1 MTIRNAIVLM
11 SALGMMSDTVL
22 IGFYPQFF
30 DMRYGNTDQVHT
42 GKYVAAISIAV
53 MCTLPVWVRVAKRF
67 EPMSL
72 IGFTQCI
79 AGLLC
84 LSAIWAET
92 LTQYWVLT
100 MLMFMFKSSYLLMFP
115 YLMRIVSSDEHSRT
129 IALLSVVVHISG
141 ILAAASGGY
150 ILQHLG
156 ASAALILMATG
167 DFCQMAIT
175 LWLNRTNRIIKVN
188 KIQTAQVQTVQ
199 DGALLLADG
208 ETAHAV
214 VSSGSDRPATQQTSS
229 HKVFSHLTK
238 GILML
243 SLIMFVFD
251 FSAYL
256 IRPFFSEYWIY
267 ATGHKD
273 QTLAGLIFAIPG
285 LTAVVAL
292 IVKYQL
298 NEKATRRNEN
308 LFLNLLLSMVGVY
321 LQSIPSDI
329 VIVIGRCMYGWG
341 LFQVAVKLEVSLFS
355 ISRKED
361 YAHHFSIT
369 NFFQNLGVL
378 ISSWC
383 AGYIV
388 SLISHQAVFLIAAAG
403 IALTWLADKLTLA
416 LDQIKPSV
424 APPSSAINKGNEIE
438 LESRNV

>member
-1 MTIRNAIVLM
+1 MTIRLAIIIM

-42 GKYVAAISIAV
+42 GMYVAAISIAV
-53 MCTLPVWVRVAKRF
+53 MCTLPIWVRVAKRF

-115 YLMRIVSSDEHSRT
+115 YLMRIVNSDEHSRT

-156 ASAALILMATG
+156 ASAALVLMAAG
-167 DFCQMAIT
+167 DFGQMAMT
-175 LWLNRTNRIIKVN
+175 LWLNRSGKIIKVN
-188 KIQTAQVQTVQ
+188 NQQPISAQDIKDTAAIV
-199 DGALLLADG
+199 ADDA
-208 ETAHAV
+208 TA
-214 VSSGSDRPATQQTSS
+214 PAPVATRRG
-229 HKVFSHLTK
+229 FSHLTK
-238 GILML
+238 GILTL

-267 ATGHKD
+267 ATAHKD

-285 LTAVVAL
+285 LAAVVAL
-292 IVKYQL
+292 IVKHRL
-298 NEKATRRNEN
+298 STTATQRNEN
-308 LFLNLLLSMVGVY
+308 LSWNLLLSLVGLY

-329 VIVIGRCMYGWG
+329 AIVIGRCMYGWG
-341 LFQVAVKLEVSLFS
+341 LFQIAVKLEVSLFS

-388 SLISHQAVFLIAAAG
+388 SLISHQAVFLIAAVG
-403 IALTWLADKLTLA
+403 IALTWLVNKLTLD
-416 LDQIKPSV
+416 LDHIKTTGVPQDADTDRS
-424 APPSSAINKGNEIE
+424 NEIE
-438 LESRNV
+438 LESRRV

>member
-1 MTIRNAIVLM
+1 MTIRNAIILM
-11 SALGMMSDTVL
+11 SALGMMSDAVL
-22 IGFYPQFF
+22 VGFYPQFF

-42 GKYVAAISIAV
+42 GVYVAAISIAV
-53 MCTLPVWVRVAKRF
+53 MCTLPVWVKVAKRF
-67 EPMSL
+67 EPMAL

-141 ILAAASGGY
+141 ILAAALGGY

-156 ASAALILMATG
+156 ASVALVLMAGG
-167 DFCQMAIT
+167 DFGQMGIT
-175 LWLNRTNRIIKVN
+175 LWLNRTGRIIKVN
-188 KIQTAQVQTVQ
+188 GGKKEGLKTLQDTAVQLAN
-199 DGALLLADG
+199 GATAD
-208 ETAHAV
+208 EV
-214 VSSGSDRPATQQTSS
+214 VISSTDRPATKQASCL
-229 HKVFSHLTK
+229 KGFSHLTK

-267 ATGHKD
+267 VTGHKD

-285 LTAVVAL
+285 LAAVVAL
-292 IVKYQL
+292 IVKHRL

-308 LFLNLLLSMVGVY
+308 LSWNLLLSLGGLY
-321 LQSIPSDI
+321 LQSVPFDI
-329 VIVIGRCMYGWG
+329 AIVIGRCMYGWG
-341 LFQVAVKLEVSLFS
+341 LFQVAVKLEVSLFN

-403 IALTWLADKLTLA
+403 IALTWLADKLTLT
-416 LDQIKPSV
+416 LDQLKPPI
-424 APPSSAINKGNEIE
+424 ATPSSDINKRNEIG

>member
-1 MTIRNAIVLM
+1 MIIRNAIIIM

-30 DMRYGNTDQVHT
+30 EMRYGSTDQVHT
-42 GKYVAAISIAV
+42 GMYVAAISIAV

-156 ASAALILMATG
+156 ASAALVLMAAG
-167 DFCQMAIT
+167 DFGQMGIT
-175 LWLNRTNRIIKVN
+175 LWLNRTGRIIKVN
-188 KIQTAQVQTVQ
+188 DSKQAQAQVVQ
-199 DGALLLADG
+199 DTAVLLADDA
-208 ETAHAV
+208 TA
-214 VSSGSDRPATQQTSS
+214 PAPVAPR
-229 HKVFSHLTK
+229 KGFSHLTR
-238 GILML
+238 GILTL

-267 ATGHKD
+267 ATTHKD

-285 LTAVVAL
+285 LAAVVAL
-292 IVKYQL
+292 IVKHRL
-298 NEKATRRNEN
+298 NENATRRNEN
-308 LFLNLLLSMVGVY
+308 LSWNLLLSLVGLY

-329 VIVIGRCMYGWG
+329 AIVVGRCMYGWG

-388 SLISHQAVFLIAAAG
+388 SLVSHQAVFLIAAAG
-403 IALTWLADKLTLA
+403 IALTWLANKLTLD
-416 LDQIKPSV
+416 LDHIKPAAAEPDSN
-424 APPSSAINKGNEIE
+424 INKGNTIE
-438 LESRNV
+438 LESGNV

>member
-1 MTIRNAIVLM
+1 MTIRLAIIIM

-42 GKYVAAISIAV
+42 GMYVAAISIAV
-53 MCTLPVWVRVAKRF
+53 MCTLPFWVRVAKRF

-115 YLMRIVSSDEHSRT
+115 YLMRIVNSEEHGRT

-156 ASAALILMATG
+156 ASAALILMAAG
-167 DFCQMAIT
+167 DFGQMAIT
-175 LWLNRTNRIIKVN
+175 LWLNRSGKIIKVN
-188 KIQTAQVQTVQ
+188 NQQEIDAQDIKDTATIVADDATV
-199 DGALLLADG
+199 
-208 ETAHAV
+208 
-214 VSSGSDRPATQQTSS
+214 PAPVATRRG
-229 HKVFSHLTK
+229 FSHLTK
-238 GILML
+238 GILTL
-243 SLIMFVFD
+243 SMIMFVFD

-256 IRPFFSEYWIY
+256 IRPFFSEYWMY
-267 ATGHKD
+267 ATAHKD

-285 LTAVVAL
+285 LAAVVAL
-292 IVKYQL
+292 IVKHKL
-298 NEKATRRNEN
+298 SASATQRNEN
-308 LFLNLLLSMVGVY
+308 LSWNLLLSLVGLY

-329 VIVIGRCMYGWG
+329 AIVIGRCMYGWG
-341 LFQVAVKLEVSLFS
+341 LFQIAVKLEVSLFA

-388 SLISHQAVFLIAAAG
+388 SLISHQAVFLIAAIG
-403 IALTWLADKLTLA
+403 IALTWLVNKLTLD
-416 LDQIKPSV
+416 LDHIK
-424 APPSSAINKGNEIE
+424 APAESADATTDRSSEIE
-438 LESRNV
+438 LESRHV

>member
-1 MTIRNAIVLM
+1 MTIRLAIIIM

-42 GKYVAAISIAV
+42 GMYVAAISIAV
-53 MCTLPVWVRVAKRF
+53 MCTLPIWVRVAKRF

-115 YLMRIVSSDEHSRT
+115 YLMRIVNSDEHSRT

-156 ASAALILMATG
+156 ASAALVLMAAG
-167 DFCQMAIT
+167 DFGQMAMT
-175 LWLNRTNRIIKVN
+175 LWLNRSGKIIKVN
-188 KIQTAQVQTVQ
+188 NQQPISAQDIKDTAAIV
-199 DGALLLADG
+199 ADDA
-208 ETAHAV
+208 TA
-214 VSSGSDRPATQQTSS
+214 PAPVATRRG
-229 HKVFSHLTK
+229 FSHLTK
-238 GILML
+238 GILTL

-267 ATGHKD
+267 ATAHKD

-285 LTAVVAL
+285 LAAVVAL
-292 IVKYQL
+292 IVKHRL
-298 NEKATRRNEN
+298 STTATQRNEN
-308 LFLNLLLSMVGVY
+308 LSWNLLLSLVGLY

-329 VIVIGRCMYGWG
+329 AIVIGRCMYGWG
-341 LFQVAVKLEVSLFS
+341 LFQIAVKLEVSLFS

-388 SLISHQAVFLIAAAG
+388 SLISHQAVFLIAAVG
-403 IALTWLADKLTLA
+403 IALTWLANKLTLD
-416 LDQIKPSV
+416 LDHIKTTGVQQDADTDRS
-424 APPSSAINKGNEIE
+424 NEIE
-438 LESRNV
+438 LESRRV

>member
-1 MTIRNAIVLM
+1 MTIRNAIIIM

-30 DMRYGNTDQVHT
+30 DMRYGSTDQVHT
-42 GKYVAAISIAV
+42 GMYVAAISIAV
-53 MCTLPVWVRVAKRF
+53 MCTLPAWVRVARRF

-92 LTQYWVLT
+92 LAQYWVLT

-115 YLMRIVSSDEHSRT
+115 YLMRIVSSEEHSRT
-129 IALLSVVVHISG
+129 IALLSVAVHISG
-141 ILAAASGGY
+141 ILAAGSGGY

-156 ASAALILMATG
+156 ASVALVVMAAG
-167 DFCQMAIT
+167 DFGQMGIT
-175 LWLNRTNRIIKVN
+175 LWLNLTSRIIKVN
-188 KIQTAQVQTVQ
+188 SSKRKGESTVQ
-199 DGALLLADG
+199 DSAGLQVDKITPLSTVA
-208 ETAHAV
+208 
-214 VSSGSDRPATQQTSS
+214 SGSDQHRAMQTSS
-229 HKVFSHLTK
+229 KKGFSHLTK
-238 GILML
+238 GVLTL

-256 IRPFFSEYWIY
+256 IRPFFAEYWVY
-267 ATGHKD
+267 TTAHKD

-285 LTAVVAL
+285 LAAVVAL
-292 IVKYQL
+292 IVKHRL
-298 NEKATRRNEN
+298 SEKATRRNEN
-308 LFLNLLLSMVGVY
+308 LSWNLLLSLVGLY
-321 LQSIPSDI
+321 LQSVPSDI
-329 VIVIGRCMYGWG
+329 AIVIGRCMYGWG

-388 SLISHQAVFLIAAAG
+388 SLISHQAAFLIAAVG
-403 IALTWLADKLTLA
+403 IALTWLANKLTLD
-416 LDQIKPSV
+416 LDRIKPV
-424 APPSSAINKGNEIE
+424 AATASSDINKGSEIV
-438 LESRNV
+438 LESRNL

>member
-1 MTIRNAIVLM
+1 MTIRSAIIIM

-42 GKYVAAISIAV
+42 GIYVAAISIAV

-67 EPMSL
+67 EPMAL
-72 IGFTQCI
+72 IGFTQCV

-115 YLMRIVSSDEHSRT
+115 YLMRIVSSEEHSRT

-156 ASAALILMATG
+156 ASAALVLMAGG
-167 DFCQMAIT
+167 DFGQMAIT
-175 LWLNRTNRIIKVN
+175 LWLNRSGRIIKVN
-188 KIQTAQVQTVQ
+188 LPREAEAQAIEDTA
-199 DGALLLADG
+199 GILADD
-208 ETAHAV
+208 AAAPAPV
-214 VSSGSDRPATQQTSS
+214 VTKRR
-229 HKVFSHLTK
+229 FSHLTR
-238 GILML
+238 GILTL

-256 IRPFFSEYWIY
+256 IRPFFSEYWMF
-267 ATGHKD
+267 ATAHKD

-285 LTAVVAL
+285 LAAVAAL
-292 IVKYQL
+292 IVRQRL
-298 NEKATRRNEN
+298 SARATARNEN
-308 LFLNLLLSMVGVY
+308 LSWNLLLSLIGLY
-321 LQSIPSDI
+321 LQSVPSDI
-329 VIVIGRCMYGWG
+329 VIVIGRCLYGWG
-341 LFQVAVKLEVSLFS
+341 LFQIAVKLEVSLFK

-378 ISSWC
+378 VSSWC

-403 IALTWLADKLTLA
+403 IAVTWMANKLTLN
-416 LDQIKPSV
+416 LDHIRASEEPE
-424 APPSSAINKGNEIE
+424 SSDLKRSGNIE
-438 LESRNV
+438 LESRSI

>member
-1 MTIRNAIVLM
+1 MTIRLAIIIM

-42 GKYVAAISIAV
+42 GMYVAAISIAV
-53 MCTLPVWVRVAKRF
+53 MCTLPIWVRVAKRF

-115 YLMRIVSSDEHSRT
+115 YLMRIVNSDEHSRT

-156 ASAALILMATG
+156 ASAALVLMAAG
-167 DFCQMAIT
+167 DFGQMAMT
-175 LWLNRTNRIIKVN
+175 LWLNRSGKIIKVN
-188 KIQTAQVQTVQ
+188 NKQEIDAQDIKDTAAIV
-199 DGALLLADG
+199 ADDA
-208 ETAHAV
+208 TA
-214 VSSGSDRPATQQTSS
+214 PAPVATRRG
-229 HKVFSHLTK
+229 FSHLTK
-238 GILML
+238 GILTL

-267 ATGHKD
+267 ATAHKD

-285 LTAVVAL
+285 LAAVVAL
-292 IVKYQL
+292 IVKHRL
-298 NEKATRRNEN
+298 SATATQRNEN
-308 LFLNLLLSMVGVY
+308 LSWNLLLSLVGLY

-329 VIVIGRCMYGWG
+329 AIVIGRCMYGWG
-341 LFQVAVKLEVSLFS
+341 LFQIAVKLEVSLFS

-388 SLISHQAVFLIAAAG
+388 SLVSHQAVFLIAAAG
-403 IALTWLADKLTLA
+403 IALTWLANKLTLD
-416 LDQIKPSV
+416 LDHIKTAGVPQD
-424 APPSSAINKGNEIE
+424 ADTDRSSEIE
-438 LESRNV
+438 LESRRV

>member
-1 MTIRNAIVLM
+1 MTIRLAIIIM

-42 GKYVAAISIAV
+42 GMYVAAISIAV
-53 MCTLPVWVRVAKRF
+53 MCTLPIWVRVAKRF

-115 YLMRIVSSDEHSRT
+115 YLMRIVNSDEHSRT

-156 ASAALILMATG
+156 ASAALVLMAAG
-167 DFCQMAIT
+167 DFGQMAIT
-175 LWLNRTNRIIKVN
+175 LWLNRKGKIIKVN
-188 KIQTAQVQTVQ
+188 NQQPINAQDIKDTAAIV
-199 DGALLLADG
+199 ADDA
-208 ETAHAV
+208 TA
-214 VSSGSDRPATQQTSS
+214 PAP
-229 HKVFSHLTK
+229 VAARRGFSHLTK
-238 GILML
+238 GILTL

-267 ATGHKD
+267 ATAHKD

-285 LTAVVAL
+285 LAAVVAL
-292 IVKYQL
+292 IVKHRL
-298 NEKATRRNEN
+298 SATATQRNEN
-308 LFLNLLLSMVGVY
+308 LSWNLLLSLVGLY

-329 VIVIGRCMYGWG
+329 AIVIGRCMYGWG
-341 LFQVAVKLEVSLFS
+341 LFQIAVKLEVSLFS

-403 IALTWLADKLTLA
+403 IALTWLANKLTLD
-416 LDQIKPSV
+416 LDHIKATGVPQDADTDRS
-424 APPSSAINKGNEIE
+424 NEIE
-438 LESRNV
+438 LESRRV

>member
-1 MTIRNAIVLM
+1 MIIRNAIIIM

-30 DMRYGNTDQVHT
+30 EMRYGSTDQVHT
-42 GKYVAAISIAV
+42 GMYVAAISIAV

-115 YLMRIVSSDEHSRT
+115 YLMRIVNSDAHSRT

-156 ASAALILMATG
+156 ASAALVLMAAG
-167 DFCQMAIT
+167 DFGQMGIT
-175 LWLNRTNRIIKVN
+175 LWLNRTGRIIKVN
-188 KIQTAQVQTVQ
+188 DSKQEEAQAVQ
-199 DGALLLADG
+199 DTAVLLADDA
-208 ETAHAV
+208 TA
-214 VSSGSDRPATQQTSS
+214 PAPVAPR
-229 HKVFSHLTK
+229 KGFSHLTR
-238 GILML
+238 GILTL

-267 ATGHKD
+267 ATTHKD

-285 LTAVVAL
+285 LAAVVAL
-292 IVKYQL
+292 IVKHRL
-298 NEKATRRNEN
+298 NENATRRNEN
-308 LFLNLLLSMVGVY
+308 LSWNLLLSLVGLY

-329 VIVIGRCMYGWG
+329 AIVVGRCMYGWG

-388 SLISHQAVFLIAAAG
+388 SLVSHQAVFLIAAAG
-403 IALTWLADKLTLA
+403 IALTWLANKLTLD
-416 LDQIKPSV
+416 LDHIKPAAAEPDSN
-424 APPSSAINKGNEIE
+424 INKGNKIE
-438 LESRNV
+438 LESGNV

>member
-1 MTIRNAIVLM
+1 MTIRLAIIIM

-42 GKYVAAISIAV
+42 GMYVAAISIAV
-53 MCTLPVWVRVAKRF
+53 MCTLPIWVRVAKRF

-115 YLMRIVSSDEHSRT
+115 YLMRIVNSDEHSRT

-156 ASAALILMATG
+156 ASAALVLMAAG
-167 DFCQMAIT
+167 DFGQMAIT
-175 LWLNRTNRIIKVN
+175 LWLNRTGKIIKIN
-188 KIQTAQVQTVQ
+188 KQEDINAQDIKDTAAIV
-199 DGALLLADG
+199 ADDA
-208 ETAHAV
+208 TA
-214 VSSGSDRPATQQTSS
+214 PAPVATRRG
-229 HKVFSHLTK
+229 FSHLTK
-238 GILML
+238 GILTL

-267 ATGHKD
+267 ATAHKD

-285 LTAVVAL
+285 LAAVVAL
-292 IVKYQL
+292 IVKHRL
-298 NEKATRRNEN
+298 SATATQRNEN
-308 LFLNLLLSMVGVY
+308 LSWNLLLSLVGLY

-329 VIVIGRCMYGWG
+329 AIVIGRCMYGWG

-388 SLISHQAVFLIAAAG
+388 SLISHQAVFLIAAGG
-403 IALTWLADKLTLA
+403 IVLTWLANKLTLN
-416 LDQIKPSV
+416 LDHIKTTGVPQG
-424 APPSSAINKGNEIE
+424 ADTDRSSEIE
-438 LESRNV
+438 LESRRV

>member
-1 MTIRNAIVLM
+1 MTIRLAIIIM

-42 GKYVAAISIAV
+42 GMYVAAISIAV
-53 MCTLPVWVRVAKRF
+53 MCTLPIWVRVAKRF

-115 YLMRIVSSDEHSRT
+115 YLMRIVNSDEHSRT

-150 ILQHLG
+150 IVQHLG
-156 ASAALILMATG
+156 ASAALVLMAAG
-167 DFCQMAIT
+167 DFGQMAMT
-175 LWLNRTNRIIKVN
+175 LWLNRSGKIIKVN
-188 KIQTAQVQTVQ
+188 NQQPISAQDIKDTAAIV
-199 DGALLLADG
+199 ADDA
-208 ETAHAV
+208 TA
-214 VSSGSDRPATQQTSS
+214 PAPVATRRG
-229 HKVFSHLTK
+229 FSHLTK
-238 GILML
+238 GILTL

-267 ATGHKD
+267 ATAHKD

-285 LTAVVAL
+285 LAAVVAL
-292 IVKYQL
+292 IVKHRL
-298 NEKATRRNEN
+298 STTATQRNEN
-308 LFLNLLLSMVGVY
+308 LSWNLLLSLVGLY

-329 VIVIGRCMYGWG
+329 AIVIGRCMYGWG
-341 LFQVAVKLEVSLFS
+341 LFQIAVKLEVSLFS

-388 SLISHQAVFLIAAAG
+388 SLISHQAVFLIAAVG
-403 IALTWLADKLTLA
+403 IALTWLANKLTLD
-416 LDQIKPSV
+416 LDHIKTTGVQQDADTDRS
-424 APPSSAINKGNEIE
+424 NEIE
-438 LESRNV
+438 LESRRV

>member
-1 MTIRNAIVLM
+1 MTIRNAIIIM

-42 GKYVAAISIAV
+42 GMYVAAISIAV
-53 MCTLPVWVRVAKRF
+53 MCTLPVWVRVARRF

-84 LSAIWAET
+84 LSAIWADT

-156 ASAALILMATG
+156 ASAALVLMAAG
-167 DFCQMAIT
+167 DFGQMGIT
-175 LWLNRTNRIIKVN
+175 LWLNRTGRIIKVN
-188 KIQTAQVQTVQ
+188 DSKKEEAQAVQ
-199 DGALLLADG
+199 DTAVVLADDA
-208 ETAHAV
+208 TA
-214 VSSGSDRPATQQTSS
+214 PAPVAPR
-229 HKVFSHLTK
+229 KGFSHLTK
-238 GILML
+238 GILTL

-256 IRPFFSEYWIY
+256 IRPFFSEYWMY
-267 ATGHKD
+267 ATAHKD

-285 LTAVVAL
+285 LAAVVAL
-292 IVKYQL
+292 VVKHRL
-298 NEKATRRNEN
+298 NDKATRRNEN
-308 LFLNLLLSMVGVY
+308 LSWNLLLSLVGLY

-329 VIVIGRCMYGWG
+329 AIVVGRCMYGWG

-388 SLISHQAVFLIAAAG
+388 SLVSHQAVFLIAAAG
-403 IALTWLADKLTLA
+403 IALTWLANKLTLD
-416 LDQIKPSV
+416 LDHIK
-424 APPSSAINKGNEIE
+424 SAAAEPDSHTNRRSEIE
-438 LESRNV
+438 LESGNV

>member
-1 MTIRNAIVLM
+1 MIIRNAIIIM

-30 DMRYGNTDQVHT
+30 DMRYGSTDQVHT
-42 GKYVAAISIAV
+42 GMYVAAISIAV
-53 MCTLPVWVRVAKRF
+53 MCTLPVWVRVARRF

-156 ASAALILMATG
+156 ASAALVLMAAG
-167 DFCQMAIT
+167 DFGQMGIT
-175 LWLNRTNRIIKVN
+175 LWLNRTGRIIKVN
-188 KIQTAQVQTVQ
+188 DSKQEEAQAVQ
-199 DGALLLADG
+199 DTAVLLADDA
-208 ETAHAV
+208 TA
-214 VSSGSDRPATQQTSS
+214 PAPVAPR
-229 HKVFSHLTK
+229 KGFSHLTK
-238 GILML
+238 GILTL

-256 IRPFFSEYWIY
+256 IRPFFSEYWMY
-267 ATGHKD
+267 ATAHKD

-285 LTAVVAL
+285 LAAVVAL
-292 IVKYQL
+292 IVKHRL

-308 LFLNLLLSMVGVY
+308 LSWNLLLSLVGLY

-329 VIVIGRCMYGWG
+329 AIVVGRCMYGWG

-388 SLISHQAVFLIAAAG
+388 SLVSHQAVFLIAAAG
-403 IALTWLADKLTLA
+403 IALTWLANKVTLN
-416 LDQIKPSV
+416 LDHIKPAAVERDSN
-424 APPSSAINKGNEIE
+424 INRRSEIE
-438 LESRNV
+438 LESGNV

>member
-1 MTIRNAIVLM
+1 MTIRLAIIIM

-42 GKYVAAISIAV
+42 GMYVAAISIAV
-53 MCTLPVWVRVAKRF
+53 MCTLPIWVRVAKRF

-115 YLMRIVSSDEHSRT
+115 YLMRIVNSDEHSRT

-156 ASAALILMATG
+156 ASAALVLMAAG
-167 DFCQMAIT
+167 DFGQMAIT
-175 LWLNRTNRIIKVN
+175 LWLNRTGKIVKINKQEDINAQDIKD
-188 KIQTAQVQTVQ
+188 TAAIV
-199 DGALLLADG
+199 ADDA
-208 ETAHAV
+208 TA
-214 VSSGSDRPATQQTSS
+214 PAPVATRRG
-229 HKVFSHLTK
+229 FSHLTK
-238 GILML
+238 GILTL

-267 ATGHKD
+267 ATAHKD

-285 LTAVVAL
+285 LAAVVAL
-292 IVKYQL
+292 IVKHRL
-298 NEKATRRNEN
+298 SATATQRNEN
-308 LFLNLLLSMVGVY
+308 LSWNLLLSLVGLY

-329 VIVIGRCMYGWG
+329 AIVIGRCMYGWG

-403 IALTWLADKLTLA
+403 IALTWLANKLTLN
-416 LDQIKPSV
+416 LDHIKTAGVPQG
-424 APPSSAINKGNEIE
+424 ADTDRSSEIE
-438 LESRNV
+438 LESRRV

>member
-1 MTIRNAIVLM
+1 MTIRLAIIIM

-42 GKYVAAISIAV
+42 GMYVAAISIAV
-53 MCTLPVWVRVAKRF
+53 MCTLPIWVRVAKRF

-72 IGFTQCI
+72 IGFTQCV

-115 YLMRIVSSDEHSRT
+115 YLMRIVNSDEHSRT

-156 ASAALILMATG
+156 ASAALVLMAAG
-167 DFCQMAIT
+167 DFGQMAIT
-175 LWLNRTNRIIKVN
+175 LWLNRSGKIIKVN
-188 KIQTAQVQTVQ
+188 SRQQISAQDIKDTAAIV
-199 DGALLLADG
+199 ADDA
-208 ETAHAV
+208 TA
-214 VSSGSDRPATQQTSS
+214 PAPVATRRG
-229 HKVFSHLTK
+229 FSHLTK
-238 GILML
+238 GILTL

-267 ATGHKD
+267 ATAHKD

-285 LTAVVAL
+285 LAAVVAL
-292 IVKYQL
+292 IVKHRL
-298 NEKATRRNEN
+298 SATATQRNEN
-308 LFLNLLLSMVGVY
+308 LSWNLLLSLVGLY

-329 VIVIGRCMYGWG
+329 AIVIGRCMYGWG
-341 LFQVAVKLEVSLFS
+341 LFQIAVKLEVSLFS

-403 IALTWLADKLTLA
+403 IALTWLANKLTLN
-416 LDQIKPSV
+416 LDHIKTAGVPQG
-424 APPSSAINKGNEIE
+424 ADTDRSSEIE
-438 LESRNV
+438 LESRRV

>member
-1 MTIRNAIVLM
+1 MIIRNAIIIM

-30 DMRYGNTDQVHT
+30 EMRYGSTDQVHT
-42 GKYVAAISIAV
+42 GMYVAAISIAV

-115 YLMRIVSSDEHSRT
+115 YLMRIVSSEEHSRT

-156 ASAALILMATG
+156 ASAALVLMAAG
-167 DFCQMAIT
+167 DFGQMGIT
-175 LWLNRTNRIIKVN
+175 LWLNRTGRIIKVN
-188 KIQTAQVQTVQ
+188 DSKQEEAQAVQ
-199 DGALLLADG
+199 DTAVLLADDA
-208 ETAHAV
+208 TA
-214 VSSGSDRPATQQTSS
+214 PAPVAPR
-229 HKVFSHLTK
+229 KGFSHLTK
-238 GILML
+238 GILTL

-267 ATGHKD
+267 ATMHKD

-285 LTAVVAL
+285 LAAVVAL
-292 IVKYQL
+292 IVKHRL
-298 NEKATRRNEN
+298 NESATRRNEN
-308 LFLNLLLSMVGVY
+308 LSWNLLLSLVGLY

-329 VIVIGRCMYGWG
+329 AIVVGRCMYGWG

-388 SLISHQAVFLIAAAG
+388 SLVSHQAVFLIAAAG
-403 IALTWLADKLTLA
+403 IALTWLANKLTLD
-416 LDQIKPSV
+416 LDHIKPAAAEPDSN
-424 APPSSAINKGNEIE
+424 INKGNKIE
-438 LESRNV
+438 LESGNV

>member
-1 MTIRNAIVLM
+1 MIIRNAIIVM

-30 DMRYGNTDQVHT
+30 SMRYGNTDQVHT
-42 GKYVAAISIAV
+42 GIYVAAISIAV
-53 MCTLPVWVRVAKRF
+53 MCTLPLWVRVARRF

-84 LSAIWAET
+84 VSAIWAET

-115 YLMRIVSSDEHSRT
+115 YLMRIVKSEEHSRT

-156 ASAALILMATG
+156 AGAALVLMAAG
-167 DFCQMAIT
+167 DFGQMGIT
-175 LWLNRTNRIIKVN
+175 LWLNRTGRIIKVN
-188 KIQTAQVQTVQ
+188 ENVKEQPQAVEDT
-199 DGALLLADG
+199 ALLLADD
-208 ETAHAV
+208 AFA
-214 VSSGSDRPATQQTSS
+214 PAPVASR
-229 HKVFSHLTK
+229 KGFSHLTK
-238 GILML
+238 GILTL

-267 ATGHKD
+267 ATAHKD

-285 LTAVVAL
+285 LAAVVAL
-292 IVKYQL
+292 IVKHRL
-298 NEKATRRNEN
+298 NEKATQRNEN
-308 LFLNLLLSMVGVY
+308 LSWNLVLSLVGLY

-329 VIVIGRCMYGWG
+329 AIVIGRCMYGWG

-403 IALTWLADKLTLA
+403 IALTWLANKLTLD
-416 LDQIKPSV
+416 LDHIRPSDP
-424 APPSSAINKGNEIE
+424 ASDSDMNKGCEIE
-438 LESRNV
+438 MESGKV

>member
-1 MTIRNAIVLM
+1 MIIRNAIIIM

-30 DMRYGNTDQVHT
+30 DMRYGSTDQVHT
-42 GKYVAAISIAV
+42 GMYVAAISIAV
-53 MCTLPVWVRVAKRF
+53 MCTLPVWVRVARRF

-156 ASAALILMATG
+156 ASAALVLMAAG
-167 DFCQMAIT
+167 DFGQMGIT
-175 LWLNRTNRIIKVN
+175 LWLNRTGRIIKVN
-188 KIQTAQVQTVQ
+188 DSKQEEAQAVQ
-199 DGALLLADG
+199 DTAVLLADDA
-208 ETAHAV
+208 TA
-214 VSSGSDRPATQQTSS
+214 PAPVAPR
-229 HKVFSHLTK
+229 KGFSHLTK
-238 GILML
+238 GILTL

-256 IRPFFSEYWIY
+256 IRPFFSEYWMY
-267 ATGHKD
+267 ATAHKD

-285 LTAVVAL
+285 LAAVVAL
-292 IVKYQL
+292 IVKHRL

-308 LFLNLLLSMVGVY
+308 LSWNLLLSLVGLY
-321 LQSIPSDI
+321 LQSVPSDI
-329 VIVIGRCMYGWG
+329 AIVIGRCMYGWG

-388 SLISHQAVFLIAAAG
+388 SLVSHQAVFLIAAAG
-403 IALTWLADKLTLA
+403 IALTWLANKLTLD
-416 LDQIKPSV
+416 LDHIKPAAAEPDSH
-424 APPSSAINKGNEIE
+424 INKGNKIE
-438 LESRNV
+438 LESGNV

>member
-1 MTIRNAIVLM
+1 MTIRLAIIIM

-30 DMRYGNTDQVHT
+30 EMRYGNTDQVHT
-42 GKYVAAISIAV
+42 GMYVAAISIAV
-53 MCTLPVWVRVAKRF
+53 MCTLPIWVRVAKRF

-72 IGFTQCI
+72 IGFTQCV

-92 LTQYWVLT
+92 LTQYWGLT

-115 YLMRIVSSDEHSRT
+115 YLMRIVSSDEHGRT

-156 ASAALILMATG
+156 ASAALVLMAAG
-167 DFCQMAIT
+167 DFGQMGIT
-175 LWLNRTNRIIKVN
+175 LWLNRTGRIIKVN
-188 KIQTAQVQTVQ
+188 QRQAPAAQDIKDTARI
-199 DGALLLADG
+199 LADDA
-208 ETAHAV
+208 TAAAPV
-214 VSSGSDRPATQQTSS
+214 VSRRGL
-229 HKVFSHLTK
+229 SHLTK
-238 GILML
+238 GILTL

-267 ATGHKD
+267 ATAHQD

-285 LTAVVAL
+285 LAAVLAL
-292 IVKYQL
+292 IVKHRL
-298 NEKATRRNEN
+298 SAKATQRNEN
-308 LFLNLLLSMVGVY
+308 LSWNLLLSLVGLY
-321 LQSIPSDI
+321 LQSVPSDI
-329 VIVIGRCMYGWG
+329 AIVIGRCLYGWG

-388 SLISHQAVFLIAAAG
+388 SLISHQAVFLIAAVG
-403 IALTWLADKLTLA
+403 IALTWLANKLTLD
-416 LDQIKPSV
+416 LDHIKNTG
-424 APPSSAINKGNEIE
+424 APQQAGTDRSSDIE
-438 LESRNV
+438 LESRRV

>member
-1 MTIRNAIVLM
+1 MTIRLAIIIM

-30 DMRYGNTDQVHT
+30 EMRYGNTDQVHT
-42 GKYVAAISIAV
+42 GMYVAAISIAV

-72 IGFTQCI
+72 IGFTQCV

-115 YLMRIVSSDEHSRT
+115 YLMRIVSSQEHGRT

-156 ASAALILMATG
+156 ASAALILMAGG
-167 DFCQMAIT
+167 DFGQMAIT
-175 LWLNRTNRIIKVN
+175 IWLNRTGRIVKVN
-188 KIQTAQVQTVQ
+188 EQPENEAQHVQ
-199 DGALLLADG
+199 DTASILADDA
-208 ETAHAV
+208 TA
-214 VSSGSDRPATQQTSS
+214 PAPVTSRRR
-229 HKVFSHLTK
+229 FSHLTK
-238 GILML
+238 GILTL

-256 IRPFFSEYWIY
+256 IRPFFAEYWIY
-267 ATGHKD
+267 ATAHKD

-285 LTAVVAL
+285 LAAVVAL
-292 IVKYQL
+292 IVKHKL
-298 NEKATRRNEN
+298 NDQATRRNEN
-308 LFLNLLLSMVGVY
+308 LSWNLLLSLIGLF
-321 LQSIPSDI
+321 LQSVPNDI
-329 VIVIGRCMYGWG
+329 AIVIGRCMYGWG
-341 LFQVAVKLEVSLFS
+341 LFQIAIKLEVSLFK

-388 SLISHQAVFLIAAAG
+388 SLVSHQAVFLIAAVG
-403 IALTWLADKLTLA
+403 IALTWLANKLTLD
-416 LDQIKPSV
+416 LDNIRTSE
-424 APPSSAINKGNEIE
+424 ASEHNDLNRSDNLE
-438 LESRNV
+438 LESRSV

>member
-1 MTIRNAIVLM
+1 MTIRLAIIIM

-42 GKYVAAISIAV
+42 GMYVAAISIAV
-53 MCTLPVWVRVAKRF
+53 MCTLPIWVRVAKRF

-115 YLMRIVSSDEHSRT
+115 YLMRIVNSDEHSRT

-156 ASAALILMATG
+156 ASAALVLMAAG
-167 DFCQMAIT
+167 DFGQMAMT
-175 LWLNRTNRIIKVN
+175 LWLNRSGKIIKVN
-188 KIQTAQVQTVQ
+188 NQQPISAQDIKDTAAIV
-199 DGALLLADG
+199 ADDA
-208 ETAHAV
+208 TA
-214 VSSGSDRPATQQTSS
+214 PAPVATRRG
-229 HKVFSHLTK
+229 FSHLTK
-238 GILML
+238 GILTL

-267 ATGHKD
+267 ATAHKD

-285 LTAVVAL
+285 LAAVVAL
-292 IVKYQL
+292 IVKHRL
-298 NEKATRRNEN
+298 STTATQRNEN
-308 LFLNLLLSMVGVY
+308 LSWNLLLSLVGLY

-329 VIVIGRCMYGWG
+329 AIVIGRCMYGWG
-341 LFQVAVKLEVSLFS
+341 LFQIAVKLEVSLFS

-388 SLISHQAVFLIAAAG
+388 SLISHQAVFLIAAVG
-403 IALTWLADKLTLA
+403 IALTWLANKLTLD
-416 LDQIKPSV
+416 LDHIKTTGVPQDADTDRS
-424 APPSSAINKGNEIE
+424 NEIE
-438 LESRNV
+438 LESRRV

>member
-1 MTIRNAIVLM
+1 MTLRNAIIIM

-30 DMRYGNTDQVHT
+30 DMRYGHTDQVHT
-42 GKYVAAISIAV
+42 GMYVAAISIAV

-92 LTQYWVLT
+92 LTQYWMLT

-156 ASAALILMATG
+156 ASAALVLMASG
-167 DFCQMAIT
+167 DFCQMGIT

-188 KIQTAQVQTVQ
+188 ESQTEKAETVQ
-199 DGALLLADG
+199 DTAVLLADA
-208 ETAHAV
+208 ETAYAV
-214 VSSGSDRPATQQTSS
+214 VTSASDRPATKQTSS
-229 HKVFSHLTK
+229 HKGFLHLTK
-238 GILML
+238 EILML

-285 LTAVVAL
+285 LAAVVAL
-292 IVKYQL
+292 IVKHRL

-308 LFLNLLLSMVGVY
+308 LSWNLLLSLVGLY
-321 LQSIPSDI
+321 LQSVPFDI
-329 VIVIGRCMYGWG
+329 AIVMGRCLYGWG

-424 APPSSAINKGNEIE
+424 APPSSGIN
-438 LESRNV
+438 

>member
-1 MTIRNAIVLM
+1 MTIRNAIIIM

-42 GKYVAAISIAV
+42 GMYVAAISIAV
-53 MCTLPVWVRVAKRF
+53 MCTLPVWVRVARRF

-84 LSAIWAET
+84 LSAIWADT

-156 ASAALILMATG
+156 ASAALVLMAAG
-167 DFCQMAIT
+167 DFGQMGIT
-175 LWLNRTNRIIKVN
+175 LWLNRTGRIIKVN
-188 KIQTAQVQTVQ
+188 DSKKEEAQAVQ
-199 DGALLLADG
+199 DTAVVLADDA
-208 ETAHAV
+208 TA
-214 VSSGSDRPATQQTSS
+214 PAPVAPR
-229 HKVFSHLTK
+229 KGFSHLTK
-238 GILML
+238 GILTL

-256 IRPFFSEYWIY
+256 IRPFFSEYWMY
-267 ATGHKD
+267 ATAHKD

-285 LTAVVAL
+285 LAAVVAL
-292 IVKYQL
+292 IVKHRL
-298 NEKATRRNEN
+298 NDKATRRNEN
-308 LFLNLLLSMVGVY
+308 LSWNLLLSLVGLY

-329 VIVIGRCMYGWG
+329 AIVVGRCMYGWG

-388 SLISHQAVFLIAAAG
+388 SLVSHQAVFLIAAAG
-403 IALTWLADKLTLA
+403 IALTWLANKLTLD
-416 LDQIKPSV
+416 LDHIKPAAAEPDSHTNRR
-424 APPSSAINKGNEIE
+424 SEIE
-438 LESRNV
+438 LESGNV

>member
-1 MTIRNAIVLM
+1 MTIRLAIIIM

-42 GKYVAAISIAV
+42 GMYVAAISIAV
-53 MCTLPVWVRVAKRF
+53 MCTLPIWVRVAKRF

-115 YLMRIVSSDEHSRT
+115 YLMRIVNSDEHSRT

-156 ASAALILMATG
+156 ASAALVLMAAG
-167 DFCQMAIT
+167 DFGQMAIT
-175 LWLNRTNRIIKVN
+175 LWLNRKGKIIKVN
-188 KIQTAQVQTVQ
+188 NQQPISAQDIKDTAAIV
-199 DGALLLADG
+199 ADDA
-208 ETAHAV
+208 TA
-214 VSSGSDRPATQQTSS
+214 PAPVATRRG
-229 HKVFSHLTK
+229 FSHLTK
-238 GILML
+238 GILTL

-267 ATGHKD
+267 ATAHKD

-285 LTAVVAL
+285 LAAVVAL
-292 IVKYQL
+292 IVKHRL
-298 NEKATRRNEN
+298 SATATQRNEN
-308 LFLNLLLSMVGVY
+308 LSWNLLLSLVGLY

-329 VIVIGRCMYGWG
+329 AIVIGRCMYGWG
-341 LFQVAVKLEVSLFS
+341 LFQIAVKLEVSLFS

-403 IALTWLADKLTLA
+403 IALTWLANKLTLD
-416 LDQIKPSV
+416 LDHIKPTGISQDTDTDR
-424 APPSSAINKGNEIE
+424 SKEIE
-438 LESRNV
+438 LESRRV

>member
-1 MTIRNAIVLM
+1 MTIRLAIIIM

-42 GKYVAAISIAV
+42 GMYVAAISIAV
-53 MCTLPVWVRVAKRF
+53 MCTLPIWVRVAKRF

-115 YLMRIVSSDEHSRT
+115 YLMRIVNSDEHSRT

-156 ASAALILMATG
+156 ASAALVLMAAG
-167 DFCQMAIT
+167 DFGQMAIT
-175 LWLNRTNRIIKVN
+175 LWLNRKGKIIKVN
-188 KIQTAQVQTVQ
+188 NQQPINAQDIKDTA
-199 DGALLLADG
+199 AIAADDA
-208 ETAHAV
+208 TA
-214 VSSGSDRPATQQTSS
+214 PAPVATRRG
-229 HKVFSHLTK
+229 FSHLTK
-238 GILML
+238 GILTL

-267 ATGHKD
+267 ATAHKD

-285 LTAVVAL
+285 LAAVVAL
-292 IVKYQL
+292 IVKHRL
-298 NEKATRRNEN
+298 SATATQRNEN
-308 LFLNLLLSMVGVY
+308 LSWNLLLSLVGLY

-329 VIVIGRCMYGWG
+329 AIVIGRCMYGWG
-341 LFQVAVKLEVSLFS
+341 LFQIAVKLEVSLFS

-403 IALTWLADKLTLA
+403 IALTWLANKLTLD
-416 LDQIKPSV
+416 LDHIKPTGVPQDTDTDRS
-424 APPSSAINKGNEIE
+424 KEIE
-438 LESRNV
+438 LESRRV

>member
-1 MTIRNAIVLM
+1 MTIRLAIIIM

-42 GKYVAAISIAV
+42 GMYVAAISIAV
-53 MCTLPVWVRVAKRF
+53 MCTLPIWVRVAKRF

-115 YLMRIVSSDEHSRT
+115 YLMRIVNSDEHSRT

-156 ASAALILMATG
+156 ASAALVLMAAG
-167 DFCQMAIT
+167 DFGQMAIT
-175 LWLNRTNRIIKVN
+175 LWLNRTGKIIKIN
-188 KIQTAQVQTVQ
+188 KQEDINAQDVKDTAAIV
-199 DGALLLADG
+199 ADDA
-208 ETAHAV
+208 TA
-214 VSSGSDRPATQQTSS
+214 PAPVATRRG
-229 HKVFSHLTK
+229 FSHLTK
-238 GILML
+238 GILTL

-267 ATGHKD
+267 ATAHKD

-285 LTAVVAL
+285 LAAVVAL
-292 IVKYQL
+292 IVKHRL
-298 NEKATRRNEN
+298 SATATQRNEN
-308 LFLNLLLSMVGVY
+308 LSWNLLLSLVGLY

-329 VIVIGRCMYGWG
+329 AIVIGRCMYGWG

-388 SLISHQAVFLIAAAG
+388 SLISHQAVFLIAAGG
-403 IALTWLADKLTLA
+403 IALTWLANKLTLN
-416 LDQIKPSV
+416 LDHIKTTGVPQG
-424 APPSSAINKGNEIE
+424 ADTDRSSEIE
-438 LESRNV
+438 LESRRV

>member
-1 MTIRNAIVLM
+1 MIIRNAIIIM

-30 DMRYGNTDQVHT
+30 EMRYGSTDQVHT
-42 GKYVAAISIAV
+42 GMYVAAISIAV
-53 MCTLPVWVRVAKRF
+53 MCTLPVWVRVARRF

-156 ASAALILMATG
+156 ASAALVLMAAG
-167 DFCQMAIT
+167 DFGQMGIT
-175 LWLNRTNRIIKVN
+175 LWLNRTGRIIKVN
-188 KIQTAQVQTVQ
+188 DSKKEEAQAVQ
-199 DGALLLADG
+199 DTAVVLADDA
-208 ETAHAV
+208 TA
-214 VSSGSDRPATQQTSS
+214 PAPVAPR
-229 HKVFSHLTK
+229 KGFSHLTR
-238 GILML
+238 GILTL

-267 ATGHKD
+267 ATAHKD

-285 LTAVVAL
+285 LAAVVAL
-292 IVKYQL
+292 IVKHRL

-308 LFLNLLLSMVGVY
+308 LSWNLLLSLVGLY
-321 LQSIPSDI
+321 LQSVPSDI
-329 VIVIGRCMYGWG
+329 AIVIGRCMYGWG

-388 SLISHQAVFLIAAAG
+388 SLVGHQAVFLIAAAG
-403 IALTWLADKLTLA
+403 IALTWLANKLTLD
-416 LDQIKPSV
+416 LDHIKPAAAEPDSN
-424 APPSSAINKGNEIE
+424 INRRSEIE
-438 LESRNV
+438 LESGNV

>member
-1 MTIRNAIVLM
+1 MTIRLAIIIM

-42 GKYVAAISIAV
+42 GMYVAAISIAV
-53 MCTLPVWVRVAKRF
+53 MCTLPIWVRVAKRF

-115 YLMRIVSSDEHSRT
+115 YLMRIVNSDEHSRT

-156 ASAALILMATG
+156 ASAALVLMAAG
-167 DFCQMAIT
+167 DFGQMAIT
-175 LWLNRTNRIIKVN
+175 LWLNRTGKIIKIN
-188 KIQTAQVQTVQ
+188 KQEDINAQDIKDTAAIV
-199 DGALLLADG
+199 ADDA
-208 ETAHAV
+208 TA
-214 VSSGSDRPATQQTSS
+214 PAPVATRRG
-229 HKVFSHLTK
+229 FSHLTK
-238 GILML
+238 GILTL

-267 ATGHKD
+267 ATAHKD

-285 LTAVVAL
+285 LAAVVAL
-292 IVKYQL
+292 IVKHRL
-298 NEKATRRNEN
+298 SATATQRNEN
-308 LFLNLLLSMVGVY
+308 LSWNLLLSLVGLY

-329 VIVIGRCMYGWG
+329 AIVIGRCMYGWG

-388 SLISHQAVFLIAAAG
+388 SLISHQAVFLIAAGG
-403 IALTWLADKLTLA
+403 IALTWLANKLTLN
-416 LDQIKPSV
+416 LDHIKTTGVPQG
-424 APPSSAINKGNEIE
+424 ADTDRSSEIE
-438 LESRNV
+438 LESRRV

>member
-1 MTIRNAIVLM
+1 MTIRLAIIIM

-42 GKYVAAISIAV
+42 GMYVAAISIAV
-53 MCTLPVWVRVAKRF
+53 MCTLPIWVRVAKRF

-115 YLMRIVSSDEHSRT
+115 YLMRIVNSEEHSRT

-156 ASAALILMATG
+156 ASAALVLMAAG
-167 DFCQMAIT
+167 DFGQMAIT
-175 LWLNRTNRIIKVN
+175 LWLNRTGKIIKVN
-188 KIQTAQVQTVQ
+188 KQEDINAQDIKDTAAIV
-199 DGALLLADG
+199 ADDA
-208 ETAHAV
+208 TA
-214 VSSGSDRPATQQTSS
+214 PAPVATRRG
-229 HKVFSHLTK
+229 FSHLTK
-238 GILML
+238 GILTL

-267 ATGHKD
+267 ATAQKD

-285 LTAVVAL
+285 LAAVVAL
-292 IVKYQL
+292 IVKHRL
-298 NEKATRRNEN
+298 SATATQRNEN
-308 LFLNLLLSMVGVY
+308 LSWNLLLSLVGLY

-329 VIVIGRCMYGWG
+329 AIVIGRCMYGWG
-341 LFQVAVKLEVSLFS
+341 LFQIAVKLEVSLFS

-403 IALTWLADKLTLA
+403 IALTWLANKLTLD
-416 LDQIKPSV
+416 LDHIKTAGVPQDTDTDRS
-424 APPSSAINKGNEIE
+424 KEIE
-438 LESRNV
+438 LESRRV

>member
-1 MTIRNAIVLM
+1 MIIRNAIIIM

-30 DMRYGNTDQVHT
+30 DMRYGSTDQVHT
-42 GKYVAAISIAV
+42 GMYVAAISIAV
-53 MCTLPVWVRVAKRF
+53 MCTLPVWVRVARRF

-156 ASAALILMATG
+156 ASAALVLMAAG
-167 DFCQMAIT
+167 DFGQMGIT
-175 LWLNRTNRIIKVN
+175 LWLNRTDRIIKVN
-188 KIQTAQVQTVQ
+188 DSKQEEAQAVQ
-199 DGALLLADG
+199 DTAVLLADDA
-208 ETAHAV
+208 TA
-214 VSSGSDRPATQQTSS
+214 PAPVAPR
-229 HKVFSHLTK
+229 KGFSHLTK
-238 GILML
+238 GILTL

-256 IRPFFSEYWIY
+256 IRPFFSEYWMY
-267 ATGHKD
+267 ATAHKD

-285 LTAVVAL
+285 LAAVVAL
-292 IVKYQL
+292 IVKHRL

-308 LFLNLLLSMVGVY
+308 LSWNLLLSLVGLY
-321 LQSIPSDI
+321 LQSVPSDI
-329 VIVIGRCMYGWG
+329 AIVIGRCMYGWG

-388 SLISHQAVFLIAAAG
+388 SLVSHQAVFLIAAAG
-403 IALTWLADKLTLA
+403 IALTWLANKLTLD
-416 LDQIKPSV
+416 LDHIKPAAAEPDSH
-424 APPSSAINKGNEIE
+424 INKGNKIE
-438 LESRNV
+438 LESGNV